1 MDIACPSCATLYEVD
16 EATLPDTG
24 RRVRCA
30 ACGEVWRAFRAE
42 AVEAT
47 EVAPEATVFTDTPE
61 TAADADAPGEPASAP
76 LQEEPFP
83 ARGATII
90 RNKPGKKAKAPGLLR
105 KLATWPVAACV
116 VGAVLVA
123 GAVHQRARVV
133 AAFPQS
139 AKLYAAAGLPVNL
152 RGIEIANVKS
162 RLVEDNGV
170 SILVV
175 DGDLKNVA
183 GRKVDV
189 PRLRFAVLGAM
200 GEEIYIWSAQA
211 DRPNLNAGEALNF
224 RRRLASPPEGAKDVS
239 VRFLTAGDITSGL
252 K

>member
-16 EATLPDTG
+16 EATVPETG

-30 ACGEVWRAFRAE
+30 ACGEIWRAFRAE
-42 AVEAT
+42 AVGPDGQALAAPPAGDPS
-47 EVAPEATVFTDTPE
+47 EVAMEKP
-61 TAADADAPGEPASAP
+61 DADPPGETHEAP
-76 LQEEPFP
+76 
-83 ARGATII
+83 RGATII
-90 RNKPGKKAKAPGLLR
+90 RSKPGKKRKGPGPLR
-105 KLATWPVAACV
+105 KLATWPVAAC
-116 VGAVLVA
+116 LVTA
-123 GAVHQRARVV
+123 ALIGGTLHQRARVV
-133 AAFPQS
+133 GFFPQT
-139 AKLYAAAGLPVNL
+139 AFLYAALGLPVNL

-183 GRKVDV
+183 GRKVDL
-189 PRLRFAVLGAM
+189 PRLRFAVLGAK

-211 DRPNLNAGEALNF
+211 DRPSLNAGEALNF
-224 RRRLASPPEGAKDVS
+224 RRRLASPPADGKDVS
-239 VRFLTAGDITSGL
+239 VRFLTPGDITSGL

>member
-16 EATLPDTG
+16 EATVPASG

-30 ACGEVWRAFRAE
+30 ACGEIWRAFRAE
-42 AVEAT
+42 PVDFEAVSMDTAIAT
-47 EVAPEATVFTDTPE
+47 APPDGPVEQ
-61 TAADADAPGEPASAP
+61 AAAVSLEEEPGEP
-76 LQEEPFP
+76 
-83 ARGATII
+83 RGATII
-90 RNKPGKKAKAPGLLR
+90 RSKPAKKPKGVNPLR
-105 KLATWPVAACV
+105 KLATWPVAAC
-116 VGAVLVA
+116 LVA
-123 GAVHQRARVV
+123 ATLIGGAIHQRVRVV
-133 AAFPQS
+133 ANIPQS
-139 AKLYAAAGLPVNL
+139 AKVYAMLGFPVNL
-152 RGIEIANVKS
+152 RGIEIVNVKS

-183 GRKVDV
+183 GRKVDI
-189 PRLRFAVLGAM
+189 PRLRFAVLGAK

-211 DRPNLNAGEALNF
+211 DRANLSAGEALNF
-224 RRRLASPPEGAKDVS
+224 RRRLASPPPDGRDVS